1 MSRGAGGDT
10 PALTPLGTRAGGVG
24 QPLLS
29 TAQSPD
35 LWQAGKSRPYLVIW
49 EDLRCYA
56 SKIVFTPVFP
66 PPYRVYFRKNGLDS
80 AVWGVCVQWGVQ
92 GIISTLPIHQQ
103 GSHGAQGW
111 ELPLLVVRPSLLCS
125 VQPWSGACRW
135 YCSPRNKH

>member
-80 AVWGVCVQWGVQ
+80 AVWGGV
-92 GIISTLPIHQQ
+92 
-103 GSHGAQGW
+103 
-111 ELPLLVVRPSLLCS
+111 CS
-125 VQPWSGACRW
+125 VGCAGHHPNPPHPSARLPWSSGLGAAPFGCKTLFALQRPALVW
-135 YCSPRNKH
+135 GLQVVLQPKK